1 MQLPGIFQPYVYWIR
16 VALFMLPFIHAII
29 NPIIYFAMS
38 RNFRRLAVKKMKHCY
53 KCQPTAGISS
63 SATFFGRVTDGG
75 QFDSLAI

>member
-53 KCQPTAGISS
+53 KCQPTAGNSS
-63 SATFFGRVTDGG
+63 SVEK
-75 QFDSLAI
+75 